1 MSSAPDS
8 KSAMPSRIA
17 LPDIP
22 ALFVGGGKASIMTA
36 DGELQTKTLDQAKM
50 LMHQKAVMVCHAPYT
65 RKRLGLDEFLAFDV
79 LELFAFVHPV
89 RFTAPTPHGL
99 CKSLG
104 LNPPTD
110 FEDTPMALSEI
121 AAALLKDLQNDTLN
135 EKANPLK
142 IAEVMGLQGKGWAW
156 TPFIFE
162 ALGQTYEPQAAPPN
176 SRAALN
182 IWKHLPEWAEEAPEP
197 PADHKA
203 VTGDEARERL
213 NALLNRSSK
222 SSEIRQQQI
231 DYTTKLTAAFAPVD
245 EQDSPN
251 IILAEAGTGVGKT
264 LGYLA
269 PASVWAEKN
278 QGTVWLSTY
287 TKNLQRQIDGEL
299 DRLYPDPVL
308 KDAHISI
315 RKGRENYLCL
325 LNLEETAAGAALAH
339 HPDHAIA
346 AGLMARWSAASKD
359 GDLTGA
365 DFPGWLAGLLGYH
378 RTLGLSDRR
387 GECIY
392 SACDHYHKCFVERS
406 IRKAKRS
413 RLVVA
418 NHALAMIQAAL
429 SAPGDDMPSRYVF
442 DEGHHLFNAADSAF
456 AAHLSGRE
464 TRDLRRWILGAEG
477 GRTARGS
484 SARARGLKRRLE
496 DLVEGDAKG
505 EEHLKDILYGAQ
517 ALSAQGWAKRLQEG
531 NPSGPC
537 EIFLQAVYTQT
548 FARADGRDGPYSL
561 ETPVHPTHE
570 DIPRTAKKLQNAIN
584 NIQKPMEKLRDLLL
598 KKLEDDEGFLEADT
612 RRRMD
617 AVAQSLDRRA
627 RMTLGA
633 WQSMLEDLQKAPNP
647 PPANDPIQNT
657 PEKFVDWFEIE
668 RIQGR
673 AVDVGYYRHYIDPM
687 KPFASVMRPH
697 LHGMVVTSATL
708 KDSAENWNSAMAT
721 TGAPYLT
728 ETPIIE
734 SYNSPFNYAEQTKV
748 IIIND
753 VRKDDLGQVAAAY
766 RTLFKASGGGALG
779 LFTAISRLKAV
790 HEKILEPLENEDIT
804 LYGQHVDDMDA
815 GTLVDIFR
823 DDINS
828 CLLGTDAIRDGVD
841 VPGDS
846 LRLIVFDRVPWPR
859 PTILHKARRDGFA
872 NILGGK
878 RAYDEYQTRMKL
890 KQAYGRLIRR
900 ADDRGI
906 FVMMDSMMPSRLQ
919 NAFPP
924 DVEIIKCGL
933 AEACEEIKQLLEADA
948 ALPPE

>member
-1 MSSAPDS
+1 MTAHNDS
-8 KSAMPSRIA
+8 QPSHTFPERIA

-22 ALFVGGGKASIMTA
+22 ALFVGGGKASVMTA
-36 DGELQTKTLDQAKM
+36 DGELKVMSLDQAKM
-50 LMHQKAVMVCHAPYT
+50 TLHQQHVMVCHAPYT
-65 RKRLGLDEFLAFDV
+65 RKRLGLDEFYAFDV

-89 RFTAPTPHGL
+89 VFTVPTPHGL
-99 CKSLG
+99 CKTLG
-104 LNPPTD
+104 LSAPTD
-110 FEDTPMALSEI
+110 FEDTPMALAEI
-121 AAALLKDLQNDTLN
+121 AGALLKDLQTDALG
-135 EKANPLK
+135 EKADALK
-142 IAEVMGLQGKGWAW
+142 IAEVMGMQERGWAW
-156 TPFIFE
+156 TPFIYA
-162 ALGQTYEPQAAPPN
+162 ALGQTYNPPPAPPN

-182 IWKHLPEWAEEAPEP
+182 VWKDLPEWAEEAPEP
-197 PADHKA
+197 PADHHP
-203 VTGDEARERL
+203 VTGEESRERL
-213 NALLNRSSK
+213 SALLSRGSGK
-222 SSEIRQQQI
+222 AEARQQQV

-245 EQDSPN
+245 DLESPN
-251 IILAEAGTGVGKT
+251 VVLAEAGTGVGKT

-278 QGTVWLSTY
+278 QGSVWLSTY

-299 DRLYPDPVL
+299 DRLYPDPVI
-308 KDAHISI
+308 KDAHIAI

-325 LNLEETAAGAALAH
+325 LNLEETAAGASMARS
-339 HPDHAIA
+339 PDHAIA
-346 AGLMARWSAASKD
+346 AGVMARWAAASKD

-365 DFPGWLAGLLGYH
+365 DFPGWLSGLLGYQ
-378 RTLGLSDRR
+378 RTLGLADRR

-429 SAPGDDMPSRYVF
+429 SSPGDDMPSRYVF

-477 GRTARGS
+477 GRTSRGS
-484 SARARGLKRRLE
+484 AARARGLKRRLE

-505 EEHLKDILYGAQ
+505 EELLQDILYGAQ
-517 ALSAQGWAKRLQEG
+517 ALSAEGWAKRLKDG
-531 NPSGPC
+531 APSGPC
-537 EIFLQAVYTQT
+537 ETFLMSVYTQS

-561 ETPVHPTHE
+561 ETPVHPVHE
-570 DIPRTAKKLQNAIN
+570 DVPKAAQKLQNAIN

-598 KKLEDDEGFLEADT
+598 KKIADDDGFLEADT

-617 AVAQSLDRRA
+617 ALAQSLDKRA

-633 WQSMLEDLQKAPNP
+633 WASMLDDLQKTPNP
-647 PPANDPIQNT
+647 TPANDPA
-657 PEKFVDWFEIE
+657 PDKSERFVDWFEIE
-668 RIQGR
+668 RVQGR

-687 KPFASVMRPH
+687 KPFAAVMRPH

-708 KDSAENWNSAMAT
+708 KDNSQDQDNNWTSAMAT
-721 TGAPYLT
+721 TGAHYLT
-728 ETPIIE
+728 KTPISE
-734 SYNSPFNYAEQTKV
+734 SYTSPFNYAERTKV

-753 VRKDDLGQVAAAY
+753 VRKDSLTQVGGAY
-766 RTLFKASGGGALG
+766 RTLFKASRGGALG
-779 LFTAISRLKAV
+779 LFTAISRLRAV
-790 HEKILEPLENEDIT
+790 YGHIVNPLEESGIA

-823 DDINS
+823 DDIDS

-841 VPGDS
+841 VPGNS

-859 PTILHKARRDGFA
+859 PTILHKARREGFA
-872 NILGGK
+872 QTLGGN
-878 RAYDEYQTRMKL
+878 RAYDEFQTRMKL

-900 ADDRGI
+900 ADDKGV
-906 FVMMDSMMPSRLQ
+906 FVMLDSMLPSRLH

-933 AEACEEIKQLLEADA
+933 SEAVEHIENLLHKI
-948 ALPPE
+948 